1 MAPVPRSSAIL
12 TIVQHPA
19 PEPQLVTLEPM
30 LLAGIRADGNDAGG
44 AAHWARFHSWLDGG
58 IETATEPAP
67 VIAYV
72 PPLPFGSERT
82 VELLVPV
89 TTAPHVDAPDIVI
102 RTLGGRF
109 VLVSGDRS
117 EAGALLRSARAF
129 ASAHGLAFER
139 GSIEIYRPGEGD
151 SVRVEAG
158 VRIHD

>member
-1 MAPVPRSSAIL
+1 ML
-12 TIVQHPA
+12 TIVQQPP

-30 LLAGIRADGNDAGG
+30 LLAGVRAAGDDAGG
-44 AAHWARFHSWLDGG
+44 AAHWARFRSWLDSG
-58 IETATEPAP
+58 IETAGEPAP

-72 PPLPFGSERT
+72 PPLPFASQRT

-89 TTAPHVDAPDIVI
+89 TAAPQVDAEDIVV

-109 VLVSGDRS
+109 VLASGDRS
-117 EAGALLRSARAF
+117 EAGALLRAARAF

-139 GSIEIYRPGEGD
+139 GSIEIYRPGDGE

>member
-1 MAPVPRSSAIL
+1 MLR
-12 TIVQHPA
+12 IVQQPA
-19 PEPQLVTLEPM
+19 PEPQLITLEPM
-30 LLAGIRADGNDAGG
+30 LLAGIRAAGDEAGG
-44 AAHWARFHSWLDGG
+44 AAHWERFRSWLDGG
-58 IETATEPAP
+58 IETAVEPAP
-67 VIAYV
+67 VVAYV
-72 PPLPFGSERT
+72 PPLPFGSVRT

-89 TTAPHVDAPDIVI
+89 TVAPQVDAPDIVV

-109 VLVSGDRS
+109 VLASGDRS
-117 EAGALLRSARAF
+117 GAGEMLRAARAF